1 MKLKKLLLLPMLFT
15 LTSCDFS
22 LNFITNLF
30 EGEKSQNS
38 IEFTDEKVGKATA
51 IPKRVK
57 ETLQSEVK
65 NVFGRD
71 WIKCFGETKPSIDD
85 IYEFKNKNFI
95 EEECLA
101 SFENTSLENRLM
113 KKVNDTYYSFPLKV
127 SKEGNEYKMGGA
139 GGVWL
144 EWESENNP
152 NFNLDKEKYCESILE
167 GWKQTMFFSDSIVE
181 YLDNSFSSMD
191 DTFDSLS
198 GPGLVDD
205 LTEMLKKLAE
215 NLKNGLKENMICVE
229 NSSKGNCVLDIKA
242 PFNLYTSTS
251 NLSGGGYEYQMTF
264 GESVETCR
272 LTFNNYLL
280 TSCTTICDTFSSI
293 TLMGE
298 TTTQKSYFGGYAE
311 YKYNVDPST
320 CFTNSVEVLTE
331 EQARTLLYSI
341 ERN

>member
-22 LNFITNLF
+22 FNFITNLF

-57 ETLQSEVK
+57 EALQKEVK
-65 NVFGRD
+65 NVFSRD
-71 WIKCFGETKPSIDD
+71 WLKNFGETKPSVNQV
-85 IYEFKNKNFI
+85 YEFKNKNLL
-95 EEECLA
+95 EGECLA
-101 SFENTSLENRLM
+101 SFENTSIENRLM
-113 KKVNDTYYSFPLKV
+113 KQINDTYYSLPIKI
-127 SKEGNEYKMGGA
+127 SKEGDEYKFGGA

-144 EWESENNP
+144 EWEAETNP
-152 NFNLDKEKYCESILE
+152 NINLDKEKYCESALE
-167 GWKQTMFFSDSIVE
+167 CWKQQMFFSDSIVE
-181 YLDNSFSSMD
+181 YLDNSFSTFNDALDSM
-191 DTFDSLS
+191 S
-198 GPGLVDD
+198 GEGVIDD
-205 LTEMLKKLAE
+205 LNQMLKQLGE

-242 PFNLYTSTS
+242 PFNLFSSTS
-251 NLSGGGYEYQMTF
+251 SSSQAGFEYQMTF
-264 GESVETCR
+264 GETIETCR
-272 LTFNNYLL
+272 LTFDNYML
-280 TSCTTICDTFSSI
+280 TSSTFIYDTFSSF
-293 TLMGE
+293 TMMGE
-298 TTTQKSYFGGYAE
+298 TTTQKSYLGGYAE